1 MNQVDNKMKGLED
14 SLNSSVKDTIT
25 CKREIEGQVTKR
37 KQSEITQIMT
47 RLESREDEIKQN
59 LEKHFDDKFAAL
71 NPLDGKDL
79 DT

>member
-14 SLNSSVKDTIT
+14 SLNRSVKDTIT

-37 KQSEITQIMT
+37 IQNEITQIMT
-47 RLESREDEIKQN
+47 RLESREDEIEQN